1 MLTVLSVAYP
11 LAPVGPDA
19 VGGAEQVLAQLDK
32 ALVERSHRSLVVAC
46 EGSHTAGKL
55 IATPRWDG
63 PLQDAVRA
71 AAHAA
76 HREAIAASLAR
87 WQVDVVH
94 LHGIDFHAYLP
105 PPGPPALVTLHLP
118 LAWYPPEALR
128 PVRPR
133 TFLHPVSASQGRLGP
148 PGLRLLPE
156 IPNGVDVDAFGG
168 RHAKRGFALALGRIC
183 PEKGFHIALDA
194 ARLAGIGL
202 LLAGQ
207 AYWYEEHERYFRHE
221 IVPRLDARRRF
232 IGPVGLERKRRLLA
246 AARCLLVPSLC
257 PETSSLVAMEALAS
271 GTPVIAFPNGALAEI
286 VEHGRTGFLVR
297 DEMEMTEAI
306 AVAGAIDP
314 KVCREEARRRFSAFR
329 TVEAYMRLYED
340 LAGRERLV
348 A

>member
-1 MLTVLSVAYP
+1 
-11 LAPVGPDA
+11 
-19 VGGAEQVLAQLDK
+19 
-32 ALVERSHRSLVVAC
+32 
-46 EGSHTAGKL
+46 
-55 IATPRWDG
+55 
-63 PLQDAVRA
+63 
-71 AAHAA
+71 
-76 HREAIAASLAR
+76 
-87 WQVDVVH
+87 
-94 LHGIDFHAYLP
+94 
-105 PPGPPALVTLHLP
+105 
-118 LAWYPPEALR
+118 
-128 PVRPR
+128 
-133 TFLHPVSASQGRLGP
+133 
-148 PGLRLLPE
+148 LLPE
-156 IPNGVDVDAFGG
+156 ISNGVDVDRFGG

-194 ARLAGIGL
+194 ARQAGVGM

-207 AYWYEEHERYFRHE
+207 AFGYEEHERYFQDE
-221 IVPRLDARRRF
+221 IAPRLDARRRF
-232 IGPVGLERKRRLLA
+232 IGPVSLERKRRLLA

-314 KVCREEARRRFSAFR
+314 AVCREEARRRFSAVR
-329 TVEAYMRLYED
+329 TAEAYMRLYED